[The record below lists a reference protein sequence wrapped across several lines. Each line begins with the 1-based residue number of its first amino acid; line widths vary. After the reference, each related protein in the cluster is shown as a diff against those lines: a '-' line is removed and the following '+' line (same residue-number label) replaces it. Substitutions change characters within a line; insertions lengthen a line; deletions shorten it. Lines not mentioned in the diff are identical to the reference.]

1 MFLKVFY
8 FFFKLFVHQ
17 GVLKKNH
24 SFHKILSSTPIF
36 NSDIFFFLLY
46 VLFNLFGAPSQ
57 NIKMISEGSHGSE
70 DWSNGC

>member
-1 MFLKVFY
+1 MFLKVF
-8 FFFKLFVHQ
+8 FFFLLFVHQ

-36 NSDIFFFLLY
+36 NSDILIVLLY
-46 VLFNLFGAPSQ
+46 ILLDFFGAPSQ